1 MPITPFHIIAAA
13 PIKAIIPRHFSW
25 SIFTLTNIFIDLE
38 PITYFIFTG
47 IPSHKFFHS
56 IFGATLIG
64 LICALYF
71 RKLCGNYI
79 MKWNKS
85 LHQIDRKW
93 LEVRNYKIHLFEGVT
108 GGLIGA
114 WSHIT
119 LDSMMHQDIKP
130 FWPFSSSN
138 PIQVFM
144 SPNSILYLCLGLLSL
159 GIILFVIKKIG
170 LLY

>member
-47 IPSHKFFHS
+47 VPSHKFFHS

-64 LICALYF
+64 LICALFF

-79 MKWNKS
+79 MKWNKN
-85 LHQIDRKW
+85 LHPIDRKW
-93 LEVRNYKIHLFEGVT
+93 LEVRNPKKFLFAALI
-108 GGLIGA
+108 GGLVGA
-114 WSHIT
+114 WSHLV
-119 LDSMMHQDIKP
+119 LDSIMHNDIQP
-130 FWPFSSSN
+130 LWPFLTNN
-138 PIQVFM
+138 PILGLITA
-144 SPNSILYLCLGLLSL
+144 NSILYLCVGLLIFGAAIYRVKL
-159 GIILFVIKKIG
+159 K
-170 LLY
+170 

>member
-47 IPSHKFFHS
+47 IPSHRFFHS
-56 IFGATLIG
+56 IFGTTILG

-79 MKWNKS
+79 MKWNKN
-85 LHQIDRKW
+85 LHPIDRRW
-93 LEVRNYKIHLFEGVT
+93 LEIRNSKINLFEALT

-114 WSHIT
+114 WSHLA
-119 LDSMMHQDIKP
+119 LDSMMHQDIQP
-130 FWPFSSSN
+130 LWPMTQNN
-138 PIQVFM
+138 PMLGLITA
-144 SPNSILYLCLGLLSL
+144 NSILYLCVGLLIFGAAIYKVKL
-159 GIILFVIKKIG
+159 K
-170 LLY
+170 

>member
-56 IFGATLIG
+56 IIGATFLG
-64 LICALYF
+64 VVCALFF

-79 MKWNKS
+79 MKWNKN
-85 LHQIDRKW
+85 LHPIDRKW
-93 LEVRNYKIHLFEGVT
+93 LEVRNTKINLLEAFL

-114 WSHIT
+114 LTHIL
-119 LDSMMHQDIKP
+119 LDSLMHEDIKP
-130 FWPFSSSN
+130 LFPFSPNN
-138 PIQVFM
+138 PFLSLI
-144 SPNSILYLCLGLLSL
+144 SPNQILYICVGLLFL
-159 GIILFVIKKIG
+159 GAFIFYLRKINSH
-170 LLY
+170 